1 MRAAVIDVG
10 TNSVKLY
17 IAERTGGTA
26 LLDVGEACRITRLG
40 AGICGGML
48 QAEAMA
54 RTAQA
59 VADFAKEALQ
69 KGAEQLACV
78 GTMALRQA
86 ENAQSFFDR
95 VHALCGVDVRVLSGE
110 EEARLCY
117 RAALMDVQGEKG
129 TLAVIDSGGGST
141 EIALGSA
148 ASPQMRASLPIGAVS
163 VTETYLRPFATAEA
177 LDNAQ
182 AAMRTAF
189 ARSGICPRAQTV
201 VAAGGTATTMAAV
214 MLRLAPYDAKKVRGV
229 LLTLAEAQR
238 QRALYASL
246 TPQQRALLPGMH
258 SGREDVILAGACIL
272 LQAFEYFN
280 VDCLRVVDRGLRHA
294 LALEMLD

>member
-1 MRAAVIDVG
+1 
-10 TNSVKLY
+10 
-17 IAERTGGTA
+17 
-26 LLDVGEACRITRLG
+26 
-40 AGICGGML
+40 ML

-214 MLRLAPYDAKKVRGV
+214 MLRLAPYACG
-229 LLTLAEAQR
+229 
-238 QRALYASL
+238 
-246 TPQQRALLPGMH
+246 LPSV
-258 SGREDVILAGACIL
+258 SGRSAQSNTPAGA
-272 LQAFEYFN
+272 ATATARPSTN
-280 VDCLRVVDRGLRHA
+280 SVRSSSDRTSTRPSCGRR
-294 LALEMLD
+294 